1 MSTLKNNNARLTS
14 ALQESTANV
23 EEWKRQ
29 LHSYK
34 EENTRLKVGLIEL
47 EAGRG
52 RVKSSNIYSI
62 HRLRNNYILILYP
75 SILLKVHD
83 YFSCRQL

>member
-52 RVKSSNIYSI
+52 RVKYSNIHYI
-62 HRLRNNYILILYP
+62 HRYYILILYS